1 MGEITEIEGSP
12 QGAGRRVVVV
22 ASRFNGEVVDRL
34 VQGALGC
41 LSEHGVSAEAI
52 RVVRVPGAWELPL
65 ALQEVAAAGEVD
77 ALVALGVLIRGE
89 TGHFDHIATQAS
101 AAIARLGLEHRVP
114 IGYGLLTCETAE
126 QAWERAGGPAGDRGA
141 EAALAALHMAD
152 LCSRLRSS

>member
-34 VQGALGC
+34 VQGALNC
-41 LSEHGVSAEAI
+41 LSEHGVAPEAI

-114 IGYGLLTCETAE
+114 IGYGLLTCETPE
-126 QAWERAGGPAGDRGA
+126 QAWERAGGPVGDRGS